1 MFKLTMNWILESIL
15 LTYTHILCIFK
26 VSKLLVSDS
35 LKHDYIT
42 YPENKRFVV
51 FFFQCIITIKFK
63 TIVLVMN
70 TYKLSIIEI
79 IPHLFFYIK
88 FSEHKTIDVLDNFC
102 LIVRSLSIWSRIC
115 QSGIN
120 ALIYPSFTL
129 KWGVNLFPN
138 EFYSCLFIG
147 WWSRYDSLC
156 RNGCTQTS
164 PPLFLMFLSLAR
176 NIFRFCL
183 EQYNIF
189 IVFICLG

>member
-1 MFKLTMNWILESIL
+1 M
-15 LTYTHILCIFK
+15 
-26 VSKLLVSDS
+26 
-35 LKHDYIT
+35 
-42 YPENKRFVV
+42 
-51 FFFQCIITIKFK
+51 
-63 TIVLVMN
+63 LVMN

-88 FSEHKTIDVLDNFC
+88 FSEHKTFDVLDNFC

-120 ALIYPSFTL
+120 ILIYPSFIL
-129 KWGVNLFPN
+129 MWWVNLFPN
-138 EFYSCLFIG
+138 EFYSSLFIE
-147 WWSRYDSLC
+147 WWSKYDSLC
-156 RNGCTQTS
+156 RSGCTQTS